1 HRDRRRG
8 DDRGAGQAGARGAVE
23 GRRDRGRVRDRARVE
38 DRGRA
43 GDRER
48 ARQAGRNRTDDEV
61 VSPEGE
67 HLAAM
72 AQFRI
77 PGPLRRLS
85 DGQVTVPVE
94 ASDLAS
100 AIEALDARYPGFRD
114 RLLDE
119 NGQLRQF
126 VNVYLNDEDVRLGSG
141 LQAKGHGWVLLEVS
155 GEREELDRGVAFL
168 ESKGV
173 KVEPAEGDLVE

>member
-1 HRDRRRG
+1 
-8 DDRGAGQAGARGAVE
+8 
-23 GRRDRGRVRDRARVE
+23 
-38 DRGRA
+38 
-43 GDRER
+43 
-48 ARQAGRNRTDDEV
+48 
-61 VSPEGE
+61 
-67 HLAAM
+67 M

-85 DGQVTVPVE
+85 DGKVTVAVE

-119 NGQLRQF
+119 SGELRQF

-141 LQAKGHGWVLLEVS
+141 LQAKVEADDEISIVPAVAGGLL
-155 GEREELDRGVAFL
+155 RQ
-168 ESKGV
+168 
-173 KVEPAEGDLVE
+173 